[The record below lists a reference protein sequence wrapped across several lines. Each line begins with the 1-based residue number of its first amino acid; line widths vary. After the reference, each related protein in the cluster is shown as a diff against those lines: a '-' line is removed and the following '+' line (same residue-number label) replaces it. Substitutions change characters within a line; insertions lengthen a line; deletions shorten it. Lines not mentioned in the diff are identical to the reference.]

1 MPTVVI
7 TGANRGIGLE
17 FARQYAA
24 DGWRVIATCRD
35 PSAAPAALTGEP
47 GVEVRGLDVADFK
60 AVAAFG
66 KALADET
73 VDLFINNAGVYGARE
88 AQQFGAIDADAWM
101 EVLKVNTIAPVKL
114 VEALLP
120 ALQKAAA
127 PKVAVLSSKV
137 GSMADNGSGG
147 NYAYRTS
154 KAAVNMVGKNLALEL
169 GSIPVV
175 LLHPGWVRTDMGGPN
190 GLIDAAESVAGMRKV
205 IDGVTAAQS
214 GHFYDY
220 SGKEIPW

>member
-24 DGWRVIATCRD
+24 DGWRVIATCRS
-35 PSAAPAALTGEP
+35 PEKAPAELTGAD
-47 GVEVRGLDVADFK
+47 GVEVRALDVADF
-60 AVAAFG
+60 AGVAAFG
-66 KALADET
+66 KALADT
-73 VDLFINNAGVYGARE
+73 PVDLFINNAGVYGTRD

-101 EVLKVNTIAPVKL
+101 EVLKVNTIAPVKM

-120 ALQKAAA
+120 ALQKADGA
-127 PKVAVLSSKV
+127 KVAILSSKV
-137 GSMADNGSGG
+137 GSVADNGSGG

-154 KAAVNMVGKNLALEL
+154 KSAVNMVGKNLALEL
-169 GSIPVV
+169 GDIPVL

-190 GLIDAAESVAGMRKV
+190 GLIDTQESVAGMRKV
-205 IDGVTAAQS
+205 IDGAGPDQS

-220 SGKEIPW
+220 AGKEIPW

>member
-24 DGWRVIATCRD
+24 DGWRVIATCRS
-35 PSAAPAALTGEP
+35 PEKAPAELTGAD
-47 GVEVRGLDVADFK
+47 GVEVRGLDVADF
-60 AVAAFG
+60 AGVEAFG
-66 KALADET
+66 KAVADT
-73 VDLFINNAGVYGARE
+73 PVDLFINNAGVYGKRG
-88 AQQFGAIDADAWM
+88 AQAFGAIDADAWM
-101 EVLKVNTIAPVKL
+101 EVLKVNTIAPVKM

-120 ALQKAAA
+120 ALQKADGAKIA
-127 PKVAVLSSKV
+127 ILSSKV
-137 GSMADNGSGG
+137 GSVADNGSGG

-169 GSIPVV
+169 GDIPVL

-190 GLIDAAESVAGMRKV
+190 GLIDTAESVSGLRKV
-205 IDGVTAAQS
+205 IGDAGPDQS

-220 SGKEIPW
+220 AGKEIPW